1 MTGDTADSST
11 DVTQRRAFVVDDD
24 ALTRQLIAAHVE
36 QAGFMP
42 VEVDPQQPDIRGAA
56 SSAGPGDVMIL
67 DIILGPDIDG
77 FEVIRMLGQTGFAG
91 RLILVSGYG
100 TDYLQT
106 LSSLAGALSLQVAG
120 VIEKPVR
127 PAELQRCLGV
137 EG

>member
-1 MTGDTADSST
+1 MTGDTAESGT
-11 DVTQRRAFVVDDD
+11 GATRRRAFVIDDD
-24 ALTRQLIAAHVE
+24 SLTRQLIAAHVE
-36 QAGFMP
+36 QAGFVP
-42 VEVDPQQPDIRGAA
+42 VEVEPQQPDIAGAA
-56 SSAGPGDVMIL
+56 SSSGPDDVMIL

-106 LSSLAGALSLQVAG
+106 LSSLAGALSLRVAG
-120 VIEKPVR
+120 IIEKPVR
-127 PAELQRCLGV
+127 PTAFKRCLGV

>member
-1 MTGDTADSST
+1 
-11 DVTQRRAFVVDDD
+11 V
-24 ALTRQLIAAHVE
+24 
-36 QAGFMP
+36 P
-42 VEVDPQQPDIRGAA
+42 VEVEPQQSDIAGTA
-56 SSAGPGDVMIL
+56 SSSGPDDVMIL

-120 VIEKPVR
+120 IIEKPVR
-127 PAELQRCLGV
+127 PAELKRFLGV